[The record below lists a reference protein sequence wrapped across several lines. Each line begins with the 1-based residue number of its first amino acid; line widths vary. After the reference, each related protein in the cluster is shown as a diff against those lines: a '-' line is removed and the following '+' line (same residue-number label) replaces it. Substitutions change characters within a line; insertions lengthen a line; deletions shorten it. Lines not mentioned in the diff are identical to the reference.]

1 MQLFSNFNEL
11 FYLIVIALAELLLEV
26 HKQNFMYLYR
36 LNYRLVTFKQ
46 IYLFAQNF
54 NNNGQ
59 IIVMGGK

>member
-11 FYLIVIALAELLLEV
+11 FYLIVIALAELHLEV